1 MIKTFPPYTGTNR
14 QTVCTSQA
22 AAKRWVDPPI
32 LQRVCPERR
41 EIRTVIKE
49 QPMVRVSH
57 GTADRIT
64 AWRVRDALACHP
76 LLGGATAQ
84 ISIHADF
91 ESVTLEGWTLDDRV
105 QQLAIRL
112 A

>member
-1 MIKTFPPYTGTNR
+1 
-14 QTVCTSQA
+14 
-22 AAKRWVDPPI
+22 
-32 LQRVCPERR
+32 
-41 EIRTVIKE
+41 
-49 QPMVRVSH
+49 MVRVSH

-84 ISIHADF
+84 ISIQADF

-112 A
+112 AMRAAGRRAVQTHLHNRPERAGSGANAVLTHQK